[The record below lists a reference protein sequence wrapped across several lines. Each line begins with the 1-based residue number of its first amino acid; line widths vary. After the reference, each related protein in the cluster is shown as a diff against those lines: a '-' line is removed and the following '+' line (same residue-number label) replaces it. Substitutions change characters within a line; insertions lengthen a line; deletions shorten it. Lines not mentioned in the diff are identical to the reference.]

1 MAYKALYREFR
12 PRRFADLK
20 GQDTIASVL
29 QSQVKSGEV
38 SHAYL
43 FSGPRG
49 TGKTSTAKILA
60 CALNCLHP
68 QDGEPCLE
76 CENCKQALQDSMID
90 IVEMDAASNNSV
102 DNARDIRD
110 KVKLLPA
117 KGKYKV
123 YIIDEVHM
131 LSDSAFNAL
140 LKTLEEPPGHV
151 VFILATTELN
161 ALPKTV
167 LSRCQRF
174 DFRHIDE
181 RAMVKRMREVL
192 DAISKTADEEALLEI
207 AGAAEGGLRDALTI
221 LDKCCSLAEH
231 ITLDTVSEVLNFA
244 DQGLVTGFLQAL
256 GDYDEKT
263 ALVSLSQMLDSG
275 TEPDVLVSQIL
286 DTIRQMLYIAV
297 TGDSRSE
304 TLQQLAGHWGKKNI
318 VRALDILVAAQNK
331 MKYAARPQILLETA
345 VMRLL
350 LPESETDVGALE
362 LRIEKLEKKLALA
375 ALQGPGSA
383 PAAAPAPIENPAG
396 KPKQRPAEAKEAVA
410 AAESA
415 DLEALWDKIKKAGSA
430 EPAVKPFLHE
440 LVLAKQEGM
449 RLFLTSQNA
458 SKLRMLKQSSFKGEL
473 ERIAGEILGGSVVF
487 EFVFPEEE
495 QQRMQLYDRKNIDII
510 D

>member
-1 MAYKALYREFR
+1 M
-12 PRRFADLK
+12 
-20 GQDTIASVL
+20 
-29 QSQVKSGEV
+29 
-38 SHAYL
+38 
-43 FSGPRG
+43 
-49 TGKTSTAKILA
+49 
-60 CALNCLHP
+60 
-68 QDGEPCLE
+68 
-76 CENCKQALQDSMID
+76 
-90 IVEMDAASNNSV
+90 
-102 DNARDIRD
+102 
-110 KVKLLPA
+110 
-117 KGKYKV
+117 
-123 YIIDEVHM
+123 
-131 LSDSAFNAL
+131 
-140 LKTLEEPPGHV
+140 
-151 VFILATTELN
+151 ATTELN

-244 DQGLVTGFLQAL
+244 DQSLVTGFLQAL

-318 VRALDILVAAQNK
+318 VRALDILAAAQNK

-383 PAAAPAPIENPAG
+383 PAAAPAPIENPVE
-396 KPKQRPAEAKEAVA
+396 KRKKRSAEAKERVA

-495 QQRMQLYDRKNIDII
+495 QQRMQLYDRENIDII